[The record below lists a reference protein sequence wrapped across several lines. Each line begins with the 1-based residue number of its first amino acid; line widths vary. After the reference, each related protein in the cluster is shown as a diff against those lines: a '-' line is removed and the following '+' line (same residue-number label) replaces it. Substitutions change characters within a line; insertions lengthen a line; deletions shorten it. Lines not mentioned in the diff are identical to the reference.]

1 MYIANNTKY
10 KLFILIK
17 QIMASTIITPDN
29 KEKLYTQ
36 IFHLLGMP
44 VRSIELTEEQLDTFL
59 ELSISEYE
67 QYVSDWL
74 IESQWSSLAGLDI
87 DTQSLTRA
95 FTSRS
100 LDYETQYSHS
110 YSKIVGLQTGGD
122 SVLKKDYITLV
133 ANQQTYE
140 IPAGRELNELL
151 WYTRAELTDSIVDP
165 FLGGFGGLG
174 GVGFG
179 GVGGFAQMGT
189 SGSYFMM
196 PAYDLLARMQDRSL
210 KNRLIGGELTYRV
223 TALPEGKKLI
233 HLHNVPGGRF
243 DFGSIQ
249 QHNHKVWYW
258 YYDTHD
264 RDDCL
269 AKNKDIVKLPSD
281 IETDQLTWETMNKPA
296 QNWVRKYLIAY
307 SKEGLGRIYSKFS
320 GDLQVPD
327 SQVKLDYTSLLTEGK
342 DEKLKLTEELMQRL
356 ERLRPD
362 KMLER
367 KGNEAENLN
376 KAMKYRP
383 MQSPFNVI

>member
-1 MYIANNTKY
+1 
-10 KLFILIK
+10 
-17 QIMASTIITPDN
+17 
-29 KEKLYTQ
+29 
-36 IFHLLGMP
+36 MP
-44 VRSIELTEEQLDTFL
+44 VRSIELTQEQMNTFL
-59 ELSISEYE
+59 ELSLDEYE

-74 IESQWSSLAGLDI
+74 IESQWSSLAGLDV
-87 DTQSLTRA
+87 DTQSLTKA
-95 FTSRS
+95 FVTRS
-100 LDYETQYSHS
+100 VDYETRYTYA
-110 YSKIVGLQTGGD
+110 YSKIVGLQAGGD
-122 SVLKKDYITLV
+122 YVLKKDKIELV
-133 ANQQTYE
+133 PNQQVYE
-140 IPAGRELNELL
+140 IAAGREINELL
-151 WYTRAELTDSIVDP
+151 WFTRAELTDSIVDP

-189 SGSYFMM
+189 SGSYFML
-196 PAYDLLARMQDRSL
+196 PAYDLLSRMQDRNI
-210 KNRLIGGELTYRV
+210 KNRLIGGELTYRI
-223 TALPEGKKLI
+223 TAGPEGKKYV
-233 HLHNVPGGRF
+233 HLSNVPGGRF

-249 QHNHKVWYW
+249 QHHHYVWYW
-258 YYDTHD
+258 YYETDD

-269 AKNKDIVKLPSD
+269 DKNKDVVKLPSD
-281 IETDQLTWETMNKPA
+281 IETEELTWETLNRPA

-342 DEKLKLTEELMQRL
+342 DEKLKLLEELMNRL

-376 KAMKYRP
+376 KSLKYRP
-383 MQSPFNVI
+383 IQAPYNVI

>member
-1 MYIANNTKY
+1 
-10 KLFILIK
+10 
-17 QIMASTIITPDN
+17 MASTIITPDN

-196 PAYDLLARMQDRSL
+196 PAYDLLARMQDRSV

-233 HLHNVPGGRF
+233 HLYNVPGGRF

-383 MQSPFNVI
+383 MQTPFNVI